1 MLMQLFC
8 FVTLLL
14 ARERTVEI
22 VGWLPD
28 RDKMTTWCEGVIF
41 DLGIENLIGVAE
53 HFNITIPAD
62 GPLIALPTPD
72 ATHDAMWFD
81 ELIRLPDYVAGI
93 LAAWDFETNEI
104 PGDKDKYRVMA
115 QEFAAS
121 AENIMVFKVRYDTT
135 GFQSSRL
142 VFGSQGR

>member
-1 MLMQLFC
+1 MHLFC

-14 ARERTVEI
+14 ARERSVEI

-41 DLGIENLIGVAE
+41 DLGVENLTGVAA
-53 HFNITIPAD
+53 HFGINLPMRA
-62 GPLIALPTPD
+62 LQIALPTPD
-72 ATHDAMWFD
+72 AGKDAMWFD

-93 LAAWDFETNEI
+93 LAAWNFETNEI

-115 QEFAAS
+115 QEFSAS
-121 AENIMVFKVRYDTT
+121 AENIMVFKVRYDTE
-135 GFQSSRL
+135 FQSSRL
-142 VFGSQGR
+142 VFGRHEP